1 MVSNEVKEL
10 VSRIK
15 GLRRL
20 KNASIL
26 YSEYLS
32 ESLDK
37 SISYSDYLSD
47 LSDSYGPDAISY
59 SSYLS
64 ENVEK
69 STK

>member
-1 MVSNEVKEL
+1 MKDNIKDL

-20 KNASIL
+20 RNASIR
-26 YSEYLS
+26 YSEYIS

-59 SSYLS
+59 SSYLE

>member
-1 MVSNEVKEL
+1 MKDNIKDL

-20 KNASIL
+20 RNASIR

-47 LSDSYGPDAISY
+47 LSDSSDAISY